1 MRTHSLPLVA
11 GAILGAGAAVII
23 AVLTLVK
30 KNKKIFVAGTVWYLL
45 GTALL
50 GAALGASGS
59 LLDRGAVAPDTLY
72 VVLEMSVIGLGAV
85 HFVLLYR
92 VNPWSR
98 REGFLP
104 EFAFTVLL
112 ALLGAACFGLTYY
125 GLGVAGFA
133 VLFGSAFCLFPLP
146 FLVVKACDYWLA
158 IPGRSYRPWL
168 LPVDK
173 QPPVIGYTSDYLDLI
188 FHIPIRQ
195 GSPDVAEFDIR
206 SPLDSNV
213 GDLFHYLLYRH
224 NEQEK
229 LDPRIPGIQ
238 IAEDNRRDKL
248 YGWLFFTRTHNRRQY
263 IDPRQEVKS
272 VLRNT
277 TNIFVERVKP

>member
-1 MRTHSLPLVA
+1 
-11 GAILGAGAAVII
+11 VII

-30 KNKKIFVAGTVWYLL
+30 KNKKIFVAGTVFYLL

-50 GAALGASGS
+50 GAALGASGY
-59 LLDRGAVAPDTLY
+59 LLDGAAVAPDTLY
-72 VVLEMSVIGLGAV
+72 VLLEGGLVGLGGLHLA
-85 HFVLLYR
+85 LLYR

-98 REGFLP
+98 RDSFLP
-104 EFAFTVLL
+104 EFAFTLLL
-112 ALLGAACFGLTYY
+112 ALVGAAAFVLTGHWLGAARF
-125 GLGVAGFA
+125 AG
-133 VLFGSAFCLFPLP
+133 LFGSVFCLFPLA

-158 IPGRSYRPWL
+158 IPGKSYRPWH
-168 LPVDK
+168 LPLEK
-173 QPPVIGYTSDYLDLI
+173 QPPVIGPTREYLDLV
-188 FHIPIRQ
+188 FHIPVSQ

-229 LDPRIPGIQ
+229 LDPRIPAIE

-248 YGWLFFTRTHNRRQY
+248 YGWLFFTRHYNGRAY
-263 IDPRQEVKS
+263 IDPRQDIKS
-272 VLRNT
+272 VLGST
-277 TNIFVERVKP
+277 TNIFVERVTP